1 MCADA
6 ALSCKRNRTDDLQDQ
21 SEVLYQY
28 ALSIIPADADGPVL
42 RDGPQQVE
50 ELTDGVIA
58 LAYSAL
64 QRALRDAETAVR
76 AGAAAA
82 ARDVVARLL
91 CHRHERHHRRRDGP
105 GCRPEAAQTGRQGR
119 RGDRGAAGS
128 SFAGP
133 TGGGEGRGGSTQA
146 VPRRGCATAAVGCT
160 TSAASLAP
168 AYPCPRARTAGAT
181 TTVRRSSNTSQDL
194 RTANANRRAE
204 PGAATIRDGSR
215 ACHDGQASRQAGRAG
230 AAGILAGA

>member
-1 MCADA
+1 MSWLVCFATGMRDTIDGETAQAAGPRLLKQGAKVVEAIEALQAA
-6 ALSCKRNRTDDLQDQ
+6 ALQD
-21 SEVLYQY
+21 
-28 ALSIIPADADGPVL
+28 
-42 RDGPQQVE
+42 PQ
-50 ELTDGVIA
+50 
-58 LAYSAL
+58 
-64 QRALRDAETAVR
+64 
-76 AGAAAA
+76 
-82 ARDVVARLL
+82 
-91 CHRHERHHRRRDGP
+91 
-105 GCRPEAAQTGRQGR
+105 
-119 RGDRGAAGS
+119 
-128 SFAGP
+128 
-133 TGGGEGRGGSTQA
+133 GGGEGRGGSTQA